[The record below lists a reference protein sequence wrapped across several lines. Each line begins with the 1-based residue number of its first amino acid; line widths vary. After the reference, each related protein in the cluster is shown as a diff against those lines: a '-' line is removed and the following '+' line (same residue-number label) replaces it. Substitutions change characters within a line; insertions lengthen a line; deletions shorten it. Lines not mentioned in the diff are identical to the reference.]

1 MQMVDTA
8 YQTGGGQKMFVIID
22 DEFTKH
28 GLTLDEAYILY
39 RVKSFERNG
48 MKYHESADVLAKAMG
63 KSRRAVNGYIN
74 KLVEKGYLK
83 REYRTKNTRYL
94 IVNIDS
100 VKNLCSAKNAYAE
113 NEQHVELE
121 EETSSINGLSLEEK
135 VQRMQEA
142 LQMNKD
148 PNYDS
153 TEEL

>member
-1 MQMVDTA
+1 MVDTA
-8 YQTGGGQKMFVIID
+8 YQTRRGQKMFVIID

-39 RVKSFERNG
+39 RVKSFEKNG
-48 MKYHESADVLAKAMG
+48 MKYHESADALAKLMG

-74 KLVEKGYLK
+74 SLVEKGYLK

-113 NEQHVELE
+113 NAHAELE
-121 EETSSINGLSLEEK
+121 KASSINGLSLEEK

>member
-1 MQMVDTA
+1 MHMQMVDTA
-8 YQTGGGQKMFVIID
+8 YQTRRGQKMFVIID

-39 RVKSFERNG
+39 RVKSFEKNG
-48 MKYHESADVLAKAMG
+48 MKYHESADALAKLMG

-74 KLVEKGYLK
+74 SLVEKGYLK

-100 VKNLCSAKNAYAE
+100 VKNLCGAKNAYAE
-113 NEQHVELE
+113 NAHAELE
-121 EETSSINGLSLEEK
+121 KASSINGLSLEEK